1 MENTLGEF
9 REHLEN
15 SGLSASTVECY
26 LRDIYKFLN
35 RVSAGLCENALDY
48 IKQLEESETPKST
61 VARTISSL
69 KSYFKFLSIDTS
81 ENDTSLSGIKPVKVE
96 RNEPEIL
103 GIAEIEAI
111 FSQPN
116 IETPDGMRD
125 RIALEL
131 VYQTGLSVNSLL
143 ALNVDNVNLQ
153 TGVILIKSDGK
164 EKIVP
169 IAGILPTLINEYIAK
184 TRIAILKGKNER
196 ALLINMRG
204 GRLTR
209 QSLWRITEKYAGMAG
224 IEVKVTPIVLRNSFC
239 AHMIDNGAGS
249 QDIRDIRGMADAS
262 ASALYSAI
270 TQLKY
275 KRAIARAHL
284 NRDDKK

>member
-1 MENTLGEF
+1 MENMIDGF
-9 REHLEN
+9 REYLEKG
-15 SGLSASTVECY
+15 GLSASTIECY
-26 LRDIYKFLN
+26 LRDVYKFLSS
-35 RVSAGLCENALDY
+35 VSAGLCENALDY
-48 IKQLEESETPKST
+48 IEHLEEIETPKST

-69 KSYFKFLSIDTS
+69 KSYFKFQSINTT
-81 ENDTSLSGIKPVKVE
+81 ETDTSLSEIKPVKIE

-111 FSQPN
+111 FSQPD

-131 VYQTGLSVNSLL
+131 AYQTGLSVNSLL

-169 IAGILPTLINEYIAK
+169 IAGILPTLMNEYIAK
-184 TRIAILKGKNER
+184 TRTAILKGKNER

-209 QSLWRITEKYAGMAG
+209 QSLWRITERYAEMAG

-239 AHMIDNGAGS
+239 AHMIDNGADAH
-249 QDIRDIRGMADAS
+249 DIRDVRGMADAS

-275 KRAIARAHL
+275 KQAIARAHL
-284 NRDDKK
+284 KQDDNK